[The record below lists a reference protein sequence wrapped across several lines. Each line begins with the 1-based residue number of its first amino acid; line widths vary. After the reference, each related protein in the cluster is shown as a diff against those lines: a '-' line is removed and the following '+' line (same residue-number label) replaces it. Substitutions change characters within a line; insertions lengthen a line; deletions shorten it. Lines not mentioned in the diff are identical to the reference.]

1 MATVVRICE
10 RCEEELETAM
20 LTNSNA
26 NIGMRIAAFV
36 RLREGKFDIRVEQR
50 KPFWLC
56 LNCAR
61 EFQKWV
67 ANKKDAS

>member
-1 MATVVRICE
+1 MKICE
-10 RCEEELETAM
+10 HCERELETAV

-26 NIGMRIAAFV
+26 SIGMRIAAFV

-56 LNCAR
+56 LSCAR